1 MATTTRQ
8 TAVFGLEDWK
18 RFYQNYS
25 QADFQSYDF
34 ETIRKTFVDYL
45 RLYYPETFNDYTE
58 SSEFIALLDV
68 MAFMGQALAFRND
81 LNARENFIDTAERRD
96 SVVKLASLVD
106 YTPKRNIPSQG
117 YLKVVSVSTTENVY
131 DYQGNNLAGVTINWN
146 DLTNESWYDQFTSII
161 NATLV
166 NSQRVGKP
174 GGTATILNVLT
185 EEYAV
190 NMQVGF
196 LPVIPFSTAVD
207 GITMPFEAVSAS
219 IQNQDA
225 IVEPA
230 PRPNS
235 VFNIL
240 YRNDR
245 QGYGST
251 NTGWFLYFKQGIL
264 LNQDFNFP
272 EKINNNNQNIDI
284 EGVNDQDVWLYQLDE
299 VCNITRLWT
308 PKESIYT
315 ASQLGSSERSLRTIY
330 SITSRANDQIQ
341 FNFGDN
347 TFAEAPV
354 GTFRTYVR
362 QSNGLTYTINPEEMQ
377 SVVLQLSYVDRN
389 NKIQTITYTLNLQQ
403 NVTNSQ
409 ARESITEIKQRAPSR
424 FYTQN
429 RMVNGEDYNQ
439 FPYSQYNS
447 IIKSKSIVRSVIG
460 AARNLDFLDITGK
473 YSSTNVFADDGV
485 LYEQVQTPDF
495 AFDFLDISDINSV
508 IINDVQPIT
517 RTKELLQ
524 FYYENFPRPQLNSV
538 ANPYGQ
544 SELPVPAVPY
554 LFWHQSSVTT
564 NTCTGWFANIPAAG
578 GQQYPQA
585 IGAGAS
591 GNLQYIQQ
599 SSLVKFEASLGS
611 CFDANNRLQTRLPT
625 QQGDHTIIW
634 ATVTRIIRDG
644 SNQGRGDNSDGTGP
658 VSLNNFV
665 PQGAIP
671 TEVIPVFVN
680 TFSTDL
686 INLMVQNV
694 LIYRNFGLGY
704 DNLAGEWYFISNTNL
719 DVDAAFDISTAQNLS
734 NTNSD
739 AAWMFQFI
747 TDGVNYTVTYRNLE
761 YIFGS
766 VSQCRFFFDDAG
778 RIFDVKK
785 GSIVNDYIS
794 VLRSNPD
801 ANAVPPY
808 SASLLQ
814 DVILD
819 IIGQT
824 VESDGYVNDFGVE
837 VSFGDYD
844 QDTVADDPDVFN
856 VIVAPNVDP
865 DSKYVFL
872 QRTVDFDDLERYLLI
887 PEYVMNKVY
896 ATKEAIEAELA
907 AYPAGQLFF
916 AYQDKTFWELRVDPL
931 GGRTVTARDD
941 FQYRIGRAGLYFQYR
956 HNSPN
961 TRRIDPG
968 TSNIID
974 IYVVTNSYYNEY
986 RNWITDS
993 TNTVSKP
1000 AVPTM
1005 SQLSQTYQGLNE
1017 YKMLSDN
1024 IVLNS
1029 VMFKPLFGAKADPE
1043 LRALFKVVKNS
1054 NTTASDQEVKSAVVA
1069 SLNTYFDIDNWNF
1082 GDTFYA
1088 SELSA
1093 YLHDTLSTLIS
1104 SVVLVPQDPN
1114 KAFGNLYEIRSSP
1127 TEIFVNAATVNDVE
1141 IIAALTPSEL
1151 RIQTTVSY

>member
-96 SVVKLASLVD
+96 SVVKLANLVD
-106 YTPKRNIPSQG
+106 YTPKRNIPAQG
-117 YLKVVSVSTTENVY
+117 YLKVVAISTTENVY
-131 DYQGNNLAGVTINWN
+131 DYQGNNLAGITVNWN
-146 DLTNESWYDQFTSII
+146 DLTNDNWYDQFTSII

-166 NSQRVGKP
+166 SSQRVGKP
-174 GGTATILNVLT
+174 GATATILNVLT

-190 NMQVGF
+190 NMQAGY
-196 LPVIPFSTAVD
+196 LPVIPFTTTVD
-207 GITMPFEAVSAS
+207 GISMPFEAVSATTKGK
-219 IQNQDA
+219 DY
-225 IVEPA
+225 VYEPA

-235 VFNIL
+235 VFNTL
-240 YRNDR
+240 FRNDR
-245 QGYGST
+245 QGYGSI

-284 EGVNDQDVWLYQLDE
+284 EGINEEDYWLYQLDE
-299 VCNITRLWT
+299 IGNITTLWT

-315 ASQLGSSERSLRTIY
+315 AATLGSSERSLRTIY
-330 SITSRANDQIQ
+330 SVTSRANDQIQ
-341 FNFGDN
+341 YNFGDG

-377 SVVLQLSYVDRN
+377 AVVLQLSYIDRN
-389 NKIQTITYTLNLQQ
+389 NKVQTITYTLSLQQ

-409 ARESITEIKQRAPSR
+409 ARESIVNIKQRAPSR

-429 RMVNGEDYNQ
+429 RMVNGQDYNQ

-485 LYEQVQTPDF
+485 LYEEQSQPNF
-495 AFDFLDISDINSV
+495 AFDFLDVSDINSA
-508 IINDVQPIT
+508 IINGVQPIT
-517 RTKELLQ
+517 RSKEMLQ

-538 ANPYGQ
+538 LNPYAQPG
-544 SELPVPAVPY
+544 LPEPAVPF
-554 LFWHQSSVTT
+554 LFWHQTSATT
-564 NTCTGWFANIPAAG
+564 NTCTGWFAYVSAP
-578 GQQYPQA
+578 
-585 IGAGAS
+585 GATGLPVAVGNNAE
-591 GNLQYIQQ
+591 GNLRYIEQ
-599 SSLVKFEASLGS
+599 SALVKFDAPVGS
-611 CFDANNRLQTRLPT
+611 CFDANNRLQNRLPT
-625 QQGDHTIIW
+625 EPGDHVIIW
-634 ATVTRIIRDG
+634 ATVTRVVRDG
-644 SNQGRGDNSDGTGP
+644 SNQGRGDLSDGTGP

-665 PQGAIP
+665 PMGAIP
-671 TEVIPVFVN
+671 TQVIPIFVN
-680 TFSTDL
+680 TFSTEL
-686 INLMVQNV
+686 ITLMVQNI
-694 LIYRNFGLGY
+694 LLYRNFGLGY
-704 DNLAGEWYFISNTNL
+704 DNVNRVWYFISNTNL
-719 DVDAAFDISTAQNLS
+719 AVDAPFDIATAGNVT

-747 TDGVNYTVTYRNLE
+747 SDGVNYTVTYRNLK
-761 YIFGS
+761 YVFGS
-766 VSQCRFFFDDAG
+766 VSQCRFFFDSAG

-785 GSIVNDYIS
+785 GSIVNDYIN
-794 VLRSNPD
+794 VLRSNSD
-801 ANAVPPY
+801 AGAVPPY
-808 SASLLQ
+808 SKSLL
-814 DVILD
+814 DNVILD

-844 QDTVADDPDVFN
+844 QDNIADDPDFFN
-856 VIVAPNVDP
+856 VIVAPDVDP
-865 DSKYVFL
+865 NTKYVFL
-872 QRTVDFDDLERYLLI
+872 QRTLDFDNLERYLLI

-896 ATKEAIEAELA
+896 PTKNAIEAELA

-916 AYQDKTFWELRVDPL
+916 AYQDKTFWELKVDIF
-931 GGRTVTARDD
+931 GGRSLSPRTD

-974 IYVVTNSYYNEY
+974 IYVVTNSYYIEY

-993 TNTVSKP
+993 TNTVPKP
-1000 AVPTM
+1000 EVPTM
-1005 SQLSQTYQGLNE
+1005 SELAQSYQGLNE

-1029 VMFKPLFGAKADPE
+1029 VTFKPLFGAKADPE
-1043 LRALFKVVKNS
+1043 LRALFKVVRNS
-1054 NTTASDQEVKSAVVA
+1054 NTTASDQEIKSSVVA
-1069 SLNTYFDIDNWNF
+1069 ALNTYFDIDNWSF
-1082 GDTFYA
+1082 GDIFYA

-1093 YLHDTLSTLIS
+1093 YLHDVLGELIS

-1114 KAFGNLYEIRSSP
+1114 KAFGNLYEIRSAP
-1127 TEIFVNAATVNDVE
+1127 TEIFVNATTVNDVE
-1141 IIAALTPSEL
+1141 IVAALTPSEL